1 MNIVR
6 RSAICLAI
14 LVAARVAWAD
24 VHFRHFEEDDEPQWQ
39 ESETVL
45 PAFPKD
51 EDLLE
56 FYVSAGTSN
65 RFFIDGKSINA
76 DGNNG
81 VVRFTLVIKTS
92 GGATNI
98 SFEGL
103 RCGASGAQEFRYY
116 ATGSNGAWVK
126 ARNSAWKP
134 IESKPINGYYA
145 ALSRNYFC
153 PSTLP
158 IFSAEEGRDALR
170 RGRHPNAR

>member
-1 MNIVR
+1 MAKR
-6 RSAICLAI
+6 LCLFVLA
-14 LVAARVAWAD
+14 LFVWRLACAD

-39 ESETVL
+39 EAETSL

-65 RFFIDGKSINA
+65 HFYIDGKSISPGT
-76 DGNNG
+76 DG
-81 VVRFTLVIKTS
+81 VVRFTLVIKTA
-92 GGATNI
+92 GGATNV
-98 SFEGL
+98 SFEGI
-103 RCGASGAQEFRYY
+103 RCGASGAQESRYY

-134 IESKPINGYYA
+134 IENKPVNGYYA

-158 IFSAEEGRDALR
+158 IQSAEEGRDALR